1 MSDPP
6 NNMTLQKS
14 TFRKGL
20 ALQPVSRPLA
30 RPARLGLRKTVVA
43 NPLPVYRTSGF
54 SVGLSSWLSTAGHRP
69 RFPGSGPARECMA
82 RTESGPCRAYPS
94 AAGALDPERGARR
107 ATGDTAC
114 QPTVRVGQRASRWR
128 PPHLQGSRPCLS
140 RRHANPS
147 AGDALVP
154 ERGARRAT
162 GRHAHHKRP
171 PRSALTRL
179 RGGDHRISRGCRHAN
194 PSAGD
199 ALVPER
205 GARRATERHAY
216 HRYPH
221 QIGADA
227 PSRWRPPHLQEAP
240 PCQSQPYAEHSSR
253 GGTEANP
260 TRMRSRGEQG

>member
-154 ERGARRAT
+154 ERGAQ
-162 GRHAHHKRP
+162 
-171 PRSALTRL
+171 
-179 RGGDHRISRGCRHAN
+179 
-194 PSAGD
+194 
-199 ALVPER
+199 
-205 GARRATERHAY
+205 RATERHAY